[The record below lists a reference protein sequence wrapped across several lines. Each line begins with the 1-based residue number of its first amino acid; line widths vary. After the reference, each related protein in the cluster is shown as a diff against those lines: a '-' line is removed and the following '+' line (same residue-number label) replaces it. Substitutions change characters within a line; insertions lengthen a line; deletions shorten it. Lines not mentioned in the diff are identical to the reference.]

1 MIGLSF
7 IFEKISSKNKKSV
20 EQVIQQARSQADAN
34 KESTH
39 RSNVNEFLL
48 AQHLAKA
55 AGLKDTRPGETEE
68 EKATAQSRHNA
79 SKEKI
84 SPEEYEHQSQR
95 AKHMAQASILEYK
108 KRGIDL
114 TKAKSVH
121 LSAGKGAI
129 KKITGLNV
137 ESKDNTSDVMLKVP
151 HKTHGTIYPGISAKS
166 NMENTEGKGAERISN
181 PGLTPIAKSLGEKWH
196 EDEYPKLDDF
206 AERKG
211 ISHLPLSSKK
221 ENTEGRKQWL
231 RKPGNEQHLDHAKE
245 EGNKILN
252 GVRESYFNRL
262 NKLSTEEIK
271 NHLASNHF
279 RTNESK
285 EEDKTN
291 ERTPYIVASGYGT
304 KKGEY
309 GAHAHGMETDSSA
322 HVDALSRAHHFTL
335 EKSGENGIRVY
346 AHKDENDTTGNHLIT
361 IASKFNSQP
370 MASSINFVGTEGTL
384 KPKKIKKSQ

>member
-7 IFEKISSKNKKSV
+7 IFEKVSSKNKKSV

-48 AQHLAKA
+48 AHHLAKA
-55 AGLKDTRPGETEE
+55 AKLKDTRPGETEE
-68 EKATAQSRHNA
+68 EKTIAQARHDA

-129 KKITGLNV
+129 KKITGLNI

-151 HKTHGTIYPGISAKS
+151 DKKHGTIYPGISAKS

-196 EDEYPKLDDF
+196 EDEYPKLDNF

-211 ISHLPLSSKK
+211 ISHLPLSSKIG
-221 ENTEGRKQWL
+221 EGRKQWL
-231 RKPGNEQHLDHAKE
+231 RKSGNEEHLDHAKE
-245 EGNKILN
+245 EGDKILN
-252 GVRESYFNRL
+252 SVRESYFNKL
-262 NKLSTEEIK
+262 NNLSTEEVRK
-271 NHLASNHF
+271 HLASNHF

-309 GAHAHGMETDSSA
+309 GAHAHGMESHSSA
-322 HVDALSRAHHFTL
+322 HVDTLSTAHHFTV
-335 EKSGENGIRVY
+335 EKSGENGISVY
-346 AHKDENDTTGNHLIT
+346 AHKDENDTAGNHLIK
-361 IASKFNSQP
+361 ISSKFNSQP
-370 MASSINFVGTEGTL
+370 MASAINFVGTEGTL